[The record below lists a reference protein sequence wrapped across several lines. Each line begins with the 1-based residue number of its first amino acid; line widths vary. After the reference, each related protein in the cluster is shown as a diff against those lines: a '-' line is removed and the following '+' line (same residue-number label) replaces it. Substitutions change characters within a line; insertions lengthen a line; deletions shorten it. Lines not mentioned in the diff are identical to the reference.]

1 MGILIGFFSSIR
13 LPLNGFPLQPALI
26 GYAFGHYIL
35 KLNPV
40 LLLGS
45 LTGAMTSTPSLN
57 IVTSAAKSS
66 IPALGYAG
74 TYTFANVFLTF
85 AGTIIMML

>member
-1 MGILIGFFSSIR
+1 MIIGCGILVT
-13 LPLNGFPLQPALI
+13 LLPALI
-26 GYAFGHYIL
+26 SYAFGHYIL

-57 IVTSAAKSS
+57 IVTRAAKSS

-74 TYTFANVFLTF
+74 TYTFTNVFLIF
-85 AGTIIMML
+85 AGSIIMML